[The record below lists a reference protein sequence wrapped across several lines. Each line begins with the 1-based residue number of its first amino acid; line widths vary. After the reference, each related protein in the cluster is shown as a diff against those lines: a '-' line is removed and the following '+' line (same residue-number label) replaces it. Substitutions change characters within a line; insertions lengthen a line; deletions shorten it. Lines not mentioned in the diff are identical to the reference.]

1 LWSRYIREILDDAK
15 LGDQRLIFCAW
26 SLGTSVLRN
35 YLLSSGQKRIAGLI
49 LIAPVV
55 GTKHCLEHL
64 QDQDNAD
71 ALAAFQV
78 VSRIFDLHCSV
89 STRQEAF
96 ERFFQRLTA
105 RPLAPD
111 EGYDRDVL
119 LFLEKLS

>member
-1 LWSRYIREILDDAK
+1 MQSCCIQPERSLTNRGLPPTYQEYGERSAK
-15 LGDQRLIFCAW
+15 PSVICIPGAFQAQRCF
-26 SLGTSVLRN
+26 
-35 YLLSSGQKRIAGLI
+35 
-49 LIAPVV
+49 
-55 GTKHCLEHL
+55 KHLYHAL
-64 QDQDNAD
+64 AMQGYHVIGDNAD

-89 STRQEAF
+89 YTRQEAF